1 MQNNLQQMHLKLLH
15 KETIQKTVEASGDL
29 IGNRIANKI
38 KKIRNKLIQKQ
49 SQTSTIRNYL
59 KKDTYLQKRGK

>member
-1 MQNNLQQMHLKLLH
+1 MHLKLLH